1 MKLSDKCQIDIRFF
15 QLFSLWLSWFTLFF
29 AANVKKEG
37 ERLAKEVE
45 DLKPFKLIGKDGVEI
60 TIKYVCLRTMLD
72 GKIKV
77 FTKLASSE
85 LHSVEI
91 TEFFC
96 QSDFT

>member
-1 MKLSDKCQIDIRFF
+1 MVKLVYP
-15 QLFSLWLSWFTLFF
+15 FF

-77 FTKLASSE
+77 STKLSCSV